1 MSTIVTKKVTT
12 TVKPAVLP
20 HKTVND
26 SFPDILRKVVIVWF
40 SDKTQNGTTTA
51 PQKPK
56 IVVAAKPVPAPV
68 PVITNGDND
77 NDLLP
82 QDRPQ
87 FKVTGMAKQQLT
99 NVALPDISVLQV
111 EKKDKNSPPV
121 TKIIIYKSKD
131 PNKKPTAK
139 LIIEKVWIFVWE
151 SV

>member
-1 MSTIVTKKVTT
+1 MIHTLIFWEKIHTQ
-12 TVKPAVLP
+12 
-20 HKTVND
+20 
-26 SFPDILRKVVIVWF
+26 I

-151 SV
+151 SASNIYINFFSPLFSIND